1 MKDKAV
7 HMEKWIV
14 AVLALLLVG
23 GACLCI
29 TRHYTHYSFG
39 QQSSANDKAQHSV
52 VY

>member
-14 AVLALLLVG
+14 ALLAMLLIG
-23 GACLCI
+23 GACFAI
-29 TRHYTHYSFG
+29 AGQYTHYTFG
-39 QQSSANDKAQHSV
+39 QQNLNEKNTQQSV